1 MRLLQGR
8 MMKRALAISL
18 LVAVLPA
25 LAACGA
31 GGKDLAVLLAG
42 SQQSEDQASG
52 GGGASTDIR
61 PEYQLKSVED
71 VSNQMNL
78 SFSTVINKVSIQNPA
93 ITGAGCDGT
102 GTEPVWFSMWVG
114 DYAGLNL
121 SAYTSDLERVAQMDQ
136 RQQLYFGRST
146 AYQTFVNNAYLINGD
161 TALVAPKG
169 TSVVW
174 YEFYC
179 STGTLSAGRVDV

>member
-1 MRLLQGR
+1 
-8 MMKRALAISL
+8 MKRALAISL
-18 LVAVLPA
+18 LIAVLPA

-31 GGKDLAVLLAG
+31 GGKDLAILLAG
-42 SQQSEDQASG
+42 SQQSGDQASG
-52 GGGASTDIR
+52 GSGTSTDIR

-78 SFSTVINKVSIQNPA
+78 SFSTVINKVSVQNPA
-93 ITGAGCDGT
+93 ITGTGCDGS
-102 GTEPVWFSMWVG
+102 GTEPVWLSMWVG
-114 DYAGLNL
+114 DYTGLNL

-136 RQQLYFGRST
+136 RQQLYFARST
-146 AYQTFVNNAYLINGD
+146 AYLTFVNNPYLINGD

>member
-1 MRLLQGR
+1 MNHARVMLFVVVLLP
-8 MMKRALAISL
+8 
-18 LVAVLPA
+18 V

-174 YEFYC
+174 YEVYG